1 MPTINIDII
10 DLFNLLGTSLNED
23 QLREFLE
30 YTKCEIK
37 EIKGT
42 IATLE
47 VNADRPDLFSVEG
60 LARAIRPFIGKKNRV
75 IPTKH
80 SNYKIIVEPSVLEVR
95 PAIAAFI
102 VKGIKL
108 NDTILTQSF
117 QFQEK
122 LHETLCRDRK
132 KGSIGLY
139 DISKI
144 STTIIYKALPLTEI
158 KFKPLDHQT
167 AMRGDEII
175 KNTDKGIKYGSLIG
189 NKAPLLADENGIV
202 LSMPPIINSEDTRVT
217 TNTKDILIDVT
228 GFDREF
234 VTNVGRIIAY
244 NLAERGA
251 THIESVKI
259 EYPDTIYT
267 PSLEYQQIKLPK
279 ELVNNT
285 LGLHLSIRSIAKLL
299 KKMNHIVTIKNSNEL
314 LVEVPPYRID
324 VLHPI
329 DLVEDVAIAYGYMKL
344 NPTYPLINTKG
355 HELPIRLLEKG
366 MREIMIGLGFQEILN
381 YMMTSSKIQI
391 ENMLLPESEIENII
405 EVENPMSDEYTS
417 LRKWLIP
424 GLLNFLSFNIDAP
437 YPQKIFEIGYT
448 VQRNPQSP
456 NLTQQEVKIAAAH
469 TEYSVSYE
477 QIQAVAY
484 ALLKAFELDPQF
496 EPFNHPSFLSGR
508 AAEIIINN
516 KKIGII
522 GEVHPKVLLNFRL
535 RMPTAVFEIN
545 ITKIAEIL
553 KIPTETI

>member
-10 DLFNLLGTSLNED
+10 DLFNLLETSLSEE
-23 QLREFLE
+23 QLRELLE

-42 IATLE
+42 TATLE

-60 LARAIRPFIGKKNRV
+60 LARAIRPLIGKKNKL

-102 VKGIKL
+102 VKGVKI
-108 NDTILTQSF
+108 NDTILSQTF

-122 LHETLCRDRK
+122 LHETLCRNRK

-144 STTIIYKALPLTEI
+144 TTTIKYKALPLTEI
-158 KFKPLDHQT
+158 KFRPLDQQII
-167 AMRGDEII
+167 MRGDEII
-175 KNTDKGIKYGSLIG
+175 KNTDKGLKYGSLIG
-189 NKAPLLADENGIV
+189 NKAPLLIDENGTV
-202 LSMPPIINSEDTRVT
+202 LSMPPIINSEDTRLTVG
-217 TNTKDILIDVT
+217 TKDVLIDVT

-251 THIESVKI
+251 THIESVTI
-259 EYPDTIYT
+259 EYPDITYI
-267 PSLEYQQIKLPK
+267 PSLEYQQIKLSK
-279 ELVNNT
+279 ELINNT
-285 LGLHLSIRSIAKLL
+285 LGLHLNIRSIAKLL
-299 KKMNHIVTIKNSNEL
+299 KKMNHIITIKNNNEL
-314 LVEVPPYRID
+314 LVEVPPYRVD

-329 DLVEDVAIAYGYMKL
+329 DLVEDVAIAYGYMKI

-355 HELPIRLLEKG
+355 HELPIRSLEKG
-366 MREIMIGLGFQEILN
+366 IREIMIGLGFQEILN
-381 YMMTSSKIQI
+381 YMMTSPKIQL
-391 ENMLLPESEIENII
+391 ENMLLPESEITNII

-417 LRKWLIP
+417 LRIWLIP
-424 GLLNFLSFNIDAP
+424 GLLNFLSFNVDAP

-456 NLTQQEVKIAAAH
+456 NLTLQEMKIAAAH
-469 TEYSVSYE
+469 TEYAVSYE

-484 ALLKAFELDPQF
+484 ALLKTFELDPQF
-496 EPFNHPSFLSGR
+496 EPLEHPSFLNGR
-508 AAEIIINN
+508 AAEIITNN
-516 KKIGII
+516 RKIGII
-522 GEVHPKVLLNFRL
+522 GELHPKVLLNFRL
-535 RMPTAVFEIN
+535 RMPTAAFEIN